1 VRKCY
6 LISLIGVTILIVLV
20 GIMLGLSFLNFGNK
34 EVYKANFFQKEI
46 IKKAHDDLIDDEI
59 ENEKSNETVI
69 ETKPENTEKNIEK
82 IENIEITDEIKNQI
96 NDVINSQ
103 LYVLWNKHSI
113 SEIENGEK
121 VQVAF
126 ELYKKAKNVKYLDE
140 PEIDASLIENYYS
153 QSLISELPF
162 YHESL
167 KTHIFIS
174 YVQNRDSK
182 EYRYDYIYNHNNQ
195 SYVNN
200 PGGCDLD
207 VVMPASQKIVGLF
220 KKNNQIILQMKY
232 IWINHP
238 DVGPITELYKSY
250 EDAKSMKNEIWKTDY
265 DGFTGITLESYEEY
279 IENNNES
286 LYSIMETYNYIFEL
300 KNNEY
305 KLVNFYRN

>member
-1 VRKCY
+1 MRKCY
-6 LISLIGVTILIVLV
+6 LISLIGLTILIVLT

-34 EVYKANFFQKEI
+34 KVYKANFFQKEV
-46 IKKAHDDLIDDEI
+46 IKKNHNDLIDDKI

-69 ETKPENTEKNIEK
+69 KTKPENTEKNTEK

-96 NDVINSQ
+96 NDAINYQ

-113 SEIENGEK
+113 NEIKNSEK

-126 ELYKKAKNVKYLDE
+126 ELYKKSKNVKYLDE
-140 PEIDASLIENYYS
+140 PEIDASLIEKYYS

-162 YHESL
+162 YHENL
-167 KTHIFIS
+167 KAHIFLS
-174 YVQNRDSK
+174 YPGLFSYLYDVEK
-182 EYRYDYIYNHNNQ
+182 KDYIKQ
-195 SYVNN
+195 VD
-200 PGGCDLD
+200 GCDFN
-207 VVMPASQKIVGLF
+207 VVMPASQKIIGFF
-220 KKNNQIILQMKY
+220 KKNNQIVLQMKY
-232 IWINHP
+232 IWINYQA
-238 DVGPITELYKSY
+238 VGPITKLYKSY
-250 EDAKSMKNEIWKTDY
+250 EDAEGMKNEIWKTDY
-265 DGFTGITLESYEEY
+265 DGFTITTLESYEEY

>member
-1 VRKCY
+1 MRKCY
-6 LISLIGVTILIVLV
+6 LISLIGLTILIVLV

-34 EVYKANFFQKEI
+34 EVYKANFFQKEV
-46 IKKAHDDLIDDEI
+46 IKKDHNDLIDDKI
-59 ENEKSNETVI
+59 ENETVI

-96 NDVINSQ
+96 NDAINSQ

-140 PEIDASLIENYYS
+140 SEIDASLIENYYS

-162 YHESL
+162 YHGDL
-167 KTHIFIS
+167 KTHIFLS
-174 YVQNRDSK
+174 YPGLYS
-182 EYRYDYIYNHNNQ
+182 YLYDVEKKGYIKQ
-195 SYVNN
+195 ED
-200 PGGCDLD
+200 GCDFN
-207 VVMPASQKIVGLF
+207 VVMPASQKIIGFF
-220 KKNNQIILQMKY
+220 KKNNQIVLQMKY

-238 DVGPITELYKSY
+238 GVGPITELYKSY
-250 EDAKSMKNEIWKTDY
+250 EDAESMKNEIWKTDY
-265 DGFTGITLESYEEY
+265 DGFTITTLESYEEY
-279 IENNNES
+279 IENNSES

>member
-1 VRKCY
+1 MRKCY
-6 LISLIGVTILIVLV
+6 LISLIGLTILIVLT

-34 EVYKANFFQKEI
+34 KVYKANFFQKEV
-46 IKKAHDDLIDDEI
+46 IKKNHNDLIDDKI

-69 ETKPENTEKNIEK
+69 KTKPENTEKNTEK

-96 NDVINSQ
+96 NDAINYQ

-113 SEIENGEK
+113 NEIKNSEK

-126 ELYKKAKNVKYLDE
+126 ELYKKSKNVKYLDE
-140 PEIDASLIENYYS
+140 PEIDASLIEKYYS

-162 YHESL
+162 YHENL
-167 KTHIFIS
+167 KAHIFLS
-174 YVQNRDSK
+174 YPGLFSYLYDVEK
-182 EYRYDYIYNHNNQ
+182 KDYIKQ
-195 SYVNN
+195 VD
-200 PGGCDLD
+200 GCDFN
-207 VVMPASQKIVGLF
+207 VVMPASQKIIGFF
-220 KKNNQIILQMKY
+220 KKNNQIVLQMKY
-232 IWINHP
+232 IWINYQA
-238 DVGPITELYKSY
+238 VGPITKLYKSY
-250 EDAKSMKNEIWKTDY
+250 EDAKGMKNEIWKTDY
-265 DGFTGITLESYEEY
+265 DGFTITTLESYEEY

>member
-1 VRKCY
+1 MRKCY
-6 LISLIGVTILIVLV
+6 LISLIGLTILIVLT

-34 EVYKANFFQKEI
+34 KVYKANFFQKEV
-46 IKKAHDDLIDDEI
+46 IKKNHNDLIDDKI

-69 ETKPENTEKNIEK
+69 KTKPENTEKNTEK

-96 NDVINSQ
+96 NDAINYQ

-113 SEIENGEK
+113 NEIKNSEK

-126 ELYKKAKNVKYLDE
+126 ELYKKSKKVKYLDE
-140 PEIDASLIENYYS
+140 PEIDASLIEKYYS

-162 YHESL
+162 YHENL
-167 KTHIFIS
+167 KAHIFLS
-174 YVQNRDSK
+174 YPGLFSYLYDVEK
-182 EYRYDYIYNHNNQ
+182 KDYIKQ
-195 SYVNN
+195 VD
-200 PGGCDLD
+200 GCDFN
-207 VVMPASQKIVGLF
+207 VVMPASQKIIGFF
-220 KKNNQIILQMKY
+220 KKNNQIVLQMKY
-232 IWINHP
+232 IWINYQA
-238 DVGPITELYKSY
+238 VGPITKLYKSY
-250 EDAKSMKNEIWKTDY
+250 EDAEGMKNEIWKTDY
-265 DGFTGITLESYEEY
+265 DGFTITTLESYEEY

>member
-1 VRKCY
+1 MRKCY

-59 ENEKSNETVI
+59 DSEKSNETVI
-69 ETKPENTEKNIEK
+69 ETKPENTEKDTEK

-162 YHESL
+162 YHENL
-167 KTHIFIS
+167 KAHIFLS
-174 YVQNRDSK
+174 YPGLYSYLYDVEKN
-182 EYRYDYIYNHNNQ
+182 DYIKQ
-195 SYVNN
+195 VD
-200 PGGCDLD
+200 GCDFNVIL
-207 VVMPASQKIVGLF
+207 PASQKIVGLF

-265 DGFTGITLESYEEY
+265 DGFTGITFESYEEY

-286 LYSIMETYNYIFEL
+286 LHSIMETYNYIFEL

-305 KLVNFYRN
+305 KLVNYYRN